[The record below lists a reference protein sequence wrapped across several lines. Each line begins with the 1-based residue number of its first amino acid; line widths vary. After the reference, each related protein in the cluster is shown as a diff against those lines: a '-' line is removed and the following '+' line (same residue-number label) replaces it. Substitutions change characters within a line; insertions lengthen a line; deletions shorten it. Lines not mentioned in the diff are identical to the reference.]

1 MAFDCEVDA
10 LRDRVDGA
18 LQRRV
23 IECDYGAA
31 LVADEVMV
39 VMVGANRLVTRL
51 RLTEFDLRY
60 NAQLIELLEDPV
72 DAGAA
77 NSSLALREQIFNLV
91 GGQRAALLIEQ

>member
-23 IECDYGAA
+23 IEGDHRAA

-39 VMVGANRLVTRL
+39 VVVRANRLVTRL
-51 RLTEFDLRY
+51 RLAEFDLRY
-60 NAQLIELLEDPV
+60 NAQLVELLKDSV

-77 NSSLALREQIFNLV
+77 NGALTLREQIFDLV
-91 GGQRAALLIEQ
+91 GAKRAALLVEQ